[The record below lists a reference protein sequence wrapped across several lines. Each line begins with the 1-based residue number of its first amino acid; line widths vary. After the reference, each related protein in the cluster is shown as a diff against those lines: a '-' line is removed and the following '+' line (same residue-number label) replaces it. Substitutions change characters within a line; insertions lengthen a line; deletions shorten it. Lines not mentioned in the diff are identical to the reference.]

1 MKYSAST
8 QRVKEVKGNVC
19 ASEKKPVFFSF
30 MEGKMNHWILLICF
44 SQSDT
49 QVANSFLNVSENN

>member
-30 MEGKMNHWILLICF
+30 MEGKMNH
-44 SQSDT
+44 
-49 QVANSFLNVSENN
+49 